1 MATPRKTGL
10 GKGLNALFSANTEEK
25 EEIIDEKLEK
35 DNKENEK
42 IKEEQEEG
50 KVLSLKISEVEPNR
64 DQPRK
69 SFNEETLEE
78 LAESIK
84 QYGLIQPIIVT
95 KEDGYYAIVAGERRW
110 RACKKAGLK
119 EISAIIREKDER
131 KNKEIALIE
140 NIQREDLNPI
150 DKAMGIKALMEE
162 YELTQA
168 DVAKIIGKSRSAITN
183 TIRILNL
190 DPRVLD
196 MVRAGKLTEG
206 HCRALLAIPD
216 GDKQYDMALRLLETG
231 ASVREIEQKT
241 QLTKKMKKKDQ
252 RYEAIYRDVEDSF
265 KNFFGT
271 KVRLDAGVKKGKIV
285 IEYQSND
292 DLERILDLI
301 KV

>member
-1 MATPRKTGL
+1 MATTRKTGL
-10 GKGLNALFSANTEEK
+10 GKGLNALFSTSIE
-25 EEIIDEKLEK
+25 
-35 DNKENEK
+35 ENEK
-42 IKEEQEEG
+42 VKEEEPKKENKEIKEVKEEQIEG
-50 KVLSLKISEVEPNR
+50 KVLNLKISEVEPNR
-64 DQPRK
+64 EQPRK

-119 EISAIIREKDER
+119 EISAIVREKDER

-168 DVAKIIGKSRSAITN
+168 DVAKILGKSRSAITN
-183 TIRILNL
+183 TVRILNL
-190 DPRVLD
+190 DSRVLD
-196 MVRAGKLTEG
+196 MVKAGKLSEG

-231 ASVREIEQKT
+231 ASVREVEQKT
-241 QLTKKMKKKDQ
+241 QLTKKLKKKDQ

>member
-1 MATPRKTGL
+1 MATSRKTGL
-10 GKGLNALFSANTEEK
+10 GKGLNALFSTGIEEEQKVATKEEEK
-25 EEIIDEKLEK
+25 EKNKAE
-35 DNKENEK
+35 DNS
-42 IKEEQEEG
+42 EQEVKG
-50 KVLSLKISEVEPNR
+50 KVLNLKINEVEPNR
-64 DQPRK
+64 NQPRK

-119 EISAIIREKDER
+119 EIAAIVREKDER

-150 DKAMGIKALMEE
+150 DKAMGIRALMED

-168 DVAKIIGKSRSAITN
+168 DVAKILGKSRSAITN

-190 DPRVLD
+190 DSRVLD

-231 ASVREIEQKT
+231 ASVREVEQKT

-292 DLERILDLI
+292 DLERILELI

>member
-1 MATPRKTGL
+1 MAEPRKTGL
-10 GKGLNALFSANTEEK
+10 GKGLNALFSTSIEEEK
-25 EEIIDEKLEK
+25 KEKSNIE
-35 DNKENEK
+35 NKE
-42 IKEEQEEG
+42 IEEEVEG
-50 KVLSLKISEVEPNR
+50 KVLNLKISEVEPNR

-69 SFNEETLEE
+69 SFNEDTLDE

-84 QYGLIQPIIVT
+84 IYGLIQPIIVT

-119 EISAIIREKDER
+119 EIAAIVREKDER

-150 DKAMGIKALMEE
+150 DKAMGIRALMEE
-162 YELTQA
+162 YDLTQA
-168 DVAKIIGKSRSAITN
+168 DVAEILGKSRSAITN

-190 DPRVLD
+190 DSRVLD

-206 HCRALLAIPD
+206 HCRALLAVPD
-216 GDKQYDMALRLLETG
+216 GDKQYDMALRMLEIG
-231 ASVREIEQKT
+231 ASVREVEQKM
-241 QLTKKMKKKDQ
+241 QLTKKLKKKDQ

-285 IEYQSND
+285 IEYKSND
-292 DLERILDLI
+292 DLERILELI

>member
-1 MATPRKTGL
+1 MASRKTGL
-10 GKGLNALFSANTEEK
+10 GKGLDALFSNSIKEEEEIKEEKTEKKSKVDEKTEEK
-25 EEIIDEKLEK
+25 L
-35 DNKENEK
+35 N
-42 IKEEQEEG
+42 G
-50 KVLSLKISEVEPNR
+50 KVLNLKISEVEPNR

-69 SFNEETLEE
+69 SFNEESLEE

-95 KEDGYYAIVAGERRW
+95 KEEGYYAIVAGERRW

-119 EISAIIREKDER
+119 EISAIVREKDER

-150 DKAMGIKALMEE
+150 DKAMGIKSLMED
-162 YELTQA
+162 YQLTQA
-168 DVAKIIGKSRSAITN
+168 DVAKILGKSRSAITN
-183 TIRILNL
+183 SVRILNL
-190 DPRVLD
+190 DPRVID
-196 MVRAGKLTEG
+196 MVKAGKLTEG

-231 ASVREIEQKT
+231 ASVREVEKKA
-241 QLTKKMKKKDQ
+241 QLKKKMKKKDL

-271 KVRLDAGVKKGKIV
+271 KVRLDAGAKKGKIV
-285 IEYQSND
+285 IEYRSNE

-301 KV
+301 KI

>member
-1 MATPRKTGL
+1 MATSRKTGL
-10 GKGLNALFSANTEEK
+10 GKGLNALFSTGIEEEQKVETKEEEK
-25 EEIIDEKLEK
+25 EKNKSE
-35 DNKENEK
+35 DNS
-42 IKEEQEEG
+42 EQEVKG
-50 KVLSLKISEVEPNR
+50 KVLNLKINEVEPNR
-64 DQPRK
+64 NQPRK

-119 EISAIIREKDER
+119 EIAAIVREKDER

-150 DKAMGIKALMEE
+150 DKAMGIRALMED

-168 DVAKIIGKSRSAITN
+168 DVAKILGKSRSAITN

-190 DPRVLD
+190 DSRVLD

-231 ASVREIEQKT
+231 ASVREVEQKT

-292 DLERILDLI
+292 DLERILELI